1 MSALR
6 SSRVSLRD
14 ITRLLRSV
22 SGQGRTTSIPA
33 LTVRF
38 QSTSTPTSPSSDI
51 PAVVPSQNEL
61 TRIIRDTIKAT
72 GPIPVSRYMQFCL
85 SHPVHGY
92 YSKGDVFGQ
101 KGDFI
106 TSPEISQIFG
116 ELVAIWFLT
125 RWTEADSPTRVRI
138 VELGPGRGTL
148 MDDILRTLFNFPG
161 IAASIRSV
169 HLVEN
174 SEAMRGIQSD
184 RLSSRVE
191 GKDIDLNWYTGVN
204 EIPESPDEFTL
215 FVAHEF
221 FDAMPINV
229 FEKTDMGWREVQ
241 VDTDSAYSPGLPT
254 SASSSGLRLSI
265 SRSTTPLSTIL
276 PTTSPRF
283 ANLPVGSRIEIAQ
296 DSWKIMR
303 HVGQLLSG
311 SSEKGKAKAKG
322 GCGLVIDYG
331 ADRAFGGS
339 FRAFQNHKL
348 ADVFDDPGNADLTAN
363 VDFAYLR
370 ESLTGTATPLGPISQ
385 SHFLLSLGL
394 QPRLRKL
401 LETAPPER
409 KELLS
414 QGAQRLI
421 DTLGMGSQYQ
431 VMGVVSGTDELK
443 EEIYPFPLASK
454 PVSRVLKP

>member
-1 MSALR
+1 MLNNQALR
-6 SSRVSLRD
+6 ASLRAVSKLPRRATGD
-14 ITRLLRSV
+14 DLALIFARSQ
-22 SGQGRTTSIPA
+22 STLIPPSSDNLASTSIP
-33 LTVRF
+33 
-38 QSTSTPTSPSSDI
+38 SSK
-51 PAVVPSQNEL
+51 QNEL
-61 TRIIRDTIKAT
+61 SRIIRDTIKAT

-85 SHPVHGY
+85 SHPIHGY

-125 RWTEADSPTRVRI
+125 RWMEADSPTRVRI

-174 SEAMRGIQSD
+174 SEAMRVVQSD
-184 RLSSRVE
+184 KLSSRVE
-191 GKDIDLNWYTGVN
+191 GKDVKLNWYTGVN
-204 EIPESPDEFTL
+204 EIPESPDEYTL

-241 VDTDSAYSPGLPT
+241 VDNDSAFSSGLPT
-254 SASSSGLRLSI
+254 ASSSSGLRLSI
-265 SRSTTPLSTIL
+265 SRTATPLSTIL
-276 PTTSPRF
+276 PSTSPRF

-311 SSEKGKAKAKG
+311 TSSDGKGKGKGKG
-322 GCGLVIDYG
+322 GCGLVVDYG
-331 ADRAFGGS
+331 ADRAFRSS

-348 ADVFDDPGNADLTAN
+348 VDTFDDPGDADLTAN

-370 ESLTGTATPLGPISQ
+370 ESLTGTATPLGPIPQSQ
-385 SHFLLSLGL
+385 FLLSLGL

-401 LETAPPER
+401 LDTAPPER
-409 KELLS
+409 RELLS

-431 VMGVVSGTDELK
+431 VMGVVNGTDELK
-443 EEIYPFPLASK
+443 QEIYPFPLAAK
-454 PVSRVLKP
+454 PVSQVLKP